1 MKMMSSSILIK
12 SAKILDSKSAFNGNI
27 VDILVENN
35 KISQIQ
41 PTIDAS
47 GVDTFDARG
56 MTLSLGW
63 FDVFASCPDP
73 GEPWKETL
81 NSLSNAAVAGGFSTV
96 AALCGSNPLPGN
108 ASIVEQI
115 AFQTS
120 KLPVSILPLG
130 LASENREGK
139 EMAEVFE
146 MNQAGAVAQT
156 DGIQSSPSVSLRS
169 KLMQY
174 CASLNIPYLHF
185 PFESKLVSGG
195 SVHEGFVHVN
205 LGLKGLPTASE
216 TIALLADI
224 ELAKWLNVPLRI
236 LGISAKESVEIVRN
250 AKKEGVNIKVAVPI
264 MNLVYNESAI
274 ADFDENFKVIPPL
287 RTEVDRMALVNGVLD
302 GTIDAIFSNHQPSDI
317 ESKNVEFD
325 YAHFG
330 AATLPFFFPMLLKA
344 FGEQYLEKAIETLT
358 LGSCQFL
365 GHEIP
370 SLEVNQPA
378 NFTIFNTTNKSIL
391 NKNNKGSIAYNV
403 LGLNQEAQGEIV
415 AVMSNGIL
423 TPNKK

>member
-1 MKMMSSSILIK
+1 MKMMPNSILIK
-12 SAKILDSKSAFNGNI
+12 SAKIIDNNSSLNGKV
-27 VDILVENN
+27 VDILVENA
-35 KISQIQ
+35 KISKVESH
-41 PTIDAS
+41 IDAP
-47 GVDTFDARG
+47 GLAIFDATG
-56 MTLSLGW
+56 LTLSLGW

-73 GEPWKETL
+73 GEPWKESL
-81 NSLSNAAVAGGFSTV
+81 DSLSKAAAIGGFSSV
-96 AALCGSNPLPGN
+96 AALCGTNPMPGN
-108 ASIVEQI
+108 SSVVEQI
-115 AFQTS
+115 VYQAS
-120 KLPVSILPLG
+120 KLPITIFPMG
-130 LASENREGK
+130 LASDNREGK

-146 MNQAGAVAQT
+146 MNQAGAIAQT
-156 DGIQSSPSVSLRS
+156 DGIQHSPSVSLRS

-236 LGISAKESVEIVRN
+236 LGISSHESVEIVRK
-250 AKKEGVNIKVAVPI
+250 AKKEGVDIKVAVPI
-264 MNLVYNESAI
+264 MNLVYDEMAI

-287 RTEVDRMALVNGVLD
+287 RTEQDRNALVQGVLD

-344 FGEQYLEKAIETLT
+344 FGEVHLAKAIETLT
-358 LGSCQFL
+358 KGSALFFGIQS
-365 GHEIP
+365 P
-370 SLEVNQPA
+370 KLEVNQPA
-378 NFTIFNTTNKSIL
+378 NFTIFNLDTNTSL
-391 NKNNKGSIAYNV
+391 NKQNKGSIAYNV
-403 LGLNQEAQGEIV
+403 LGLDQVVSGKIV
-415 AVMSNGIL
+415 AVVSNGIL
-423 TPNKK
+423 TQN